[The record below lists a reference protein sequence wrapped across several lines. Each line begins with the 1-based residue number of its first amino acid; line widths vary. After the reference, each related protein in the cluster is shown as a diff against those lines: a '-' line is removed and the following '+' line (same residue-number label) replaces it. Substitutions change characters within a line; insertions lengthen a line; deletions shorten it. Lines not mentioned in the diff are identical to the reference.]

1 LAAGDVVARSLQ
13 GFEEWQPGLRNLPP
27 LALFHF
33 FRRRSAGE
41 GLNKGQHRSTH
52 DMKARVALFL
62 LLSLAAPAMGAHEIV
77 TLGPYQ
83 VSFDVNTTGEYQI
96 TPEDPSSGVTPEG
109 VSFVRYNLS
118 IDGEEGFAFLVL
130 TDYNYSMRSGIKVE
144 QSVLEGP
151 LEATGCQDP
160 KLYQPLID
168 GHAGMLVNCKYPSGG
183 IMTVASY
190 SPDAVPLETGEVR
203 SKLNCRVLSVYPWET
218 TKDML
223 YTLHVQ
229 AAR

>member
-1 LAAGDVVARSLQ
+1 
-13 GFEEWQPGLRNLPP
+13 
-27 LALFHF
+27 
-33 FRRRSAGE
+33 
-41 GLNKGQHRSTH
+41 
-52 DMKARVALFL
+52 MKARIGLFL
-62 LLSLAAPAMGAHEIV
+62 LLFMAAQAMGAHEVV
-77 TLGPYQ
+77 TMGPYQ
-83 VSFDVNTTGEYQI
+83 VSFDVNTTGEYRI
-96 TPEDPSSGVTPEG
+96 TADDPFSGITPEG

-118 IDGEEGFAFLVL
+118 IDGEEGFALLVL
-130 TDYNYSMRSGIKVE
+130 TDYNNSMQSGIKAE

-218 TKDML
+218 TRDML

-229 AAR
+229 AAK